1 MYNQIAEGIQKDK
14 QTHSEPHKGTD
25 GKSLRSVAPAV
36 RLDER
41 IIGSTRG
48 GVRFGGVSGRGNGV
62 L

>member
-1 MYNQIAEGIQKDK
+1 MYNQIAEGIQKDNK
-14 QTHSEPHKGTD
+14 THTEPYKGTD
-25 GKSLRSVAPAV
+25 GKRLRSVAPAV

-48 GVRFGGVSGRGNGV
+48 GVKFGGVSGRGSGV